1 MKPSTAPT
9 SRAARRAAGG
19 DTEKYRAMQSSQ

>member
-1 MKPSTAPT
+1 MKPSMAPT
-9 SRAARRAAGG
+9 SRVARRAAGS